1 MAPQKRCPRVSQG
14 ESQHSFFRSH
24 ILKVTKDWQV
34 SKQKRPLQL
43 CRGPKEQKSVPTGF
57 IPIHTHHKH
66 IERVQGGQE
75 LFITISEK
83 AGAMAKSG
91 LAGGGVLEKKSTENA
106 NNSPYTALSASVSS
120 GDSKRWQSL
129 RSVIGSRKRHWGL
142 VLPRIPQHQ
151 TQST

>member
-1 MAPQKRCPRVSQG
+1 M
-14 ESQHSFFRSH
+14 
-24 ILKVTKDWQV
+24 
-34 SKQKRPLQL
+34 
-43 CRGPKEQKSVPTGF
+43 PTGF

-83 AGAMAKSG
+83 AGATAKSG

-120 GDSKRWQSL
+120 GDSKRWQSDTQVCDWIQKKTL
-129 RSVIGSRKRHWGL
+129 GL
-142 VLPRIPQHQ
+142 VLLRIPQHP